1 VRAGPGFEYREEST
15 GIDAHQVTTRTA
27 EVARKLLRD
36 SGMPQ
41 PEKDKNKQD
50 RKSQSKQD
58 SRKQQARGKS
68 DDTSEE
74 VSGKMS
80 TSTARKGG
88 KQQPN

>member
-1 VRAGPGFEYREEST
+1 MRAGPGFEYRQEST
-15 GIDAHQVTTRTA
+15 GIDAHPSDDAIA

-58 SRKQQARGKS
+58 TRRQEARGKS
-68 DDTSEE
+68 DDTGEG
-74 VSGKMS
+74 VSGKKS
-80 TSTARKGG
+80 TQTARKGG